1 MLRLNRV
8 PNLKEKKLLYS
19 IIVPVY
25 NRPGEVKELLES
37 LSAQTVKP
45 FELLIIEDGSKE
57 RCDHLL
63 DHYRSFFTINYYYKP
78 NSGRSDTR
86 NYGMERA
93 NGDYLLF
100 FDSDVILPPFYFEK
114 LEEAMKSDYCDCFGG
129 PDAADSSFSNM
140 QKAVNHSMTGFWT
153 TGGIRGG
160 KAVMEKF
167 CPRTFNMGLSKEVYD
182 KVGGFED
189 MMGEDIDLS
198 LRIRK
203 AGFSIRLIREVFVYH
218 KRRVDLSRFFK
229 QVNNFGQARIWLH
242 IKHPG
247 SLKLVHTLPALMLI
261 FAILLL
267 VASLFAPLLLL
278 LPLAYLLLIFF
289 DSLLKNKSLKV
300 AVLSIVTAVVQI
312 TGYATGFLKAF
323 WYKLLLKQPLE
334 TKKNLTKLYNR
345 G

>member
-1 MLRLNRV
+1 M
-8 PNLKEKKLLYS
+8 LYS

-25 NRPGEVKELLES
+25 NRPGEVKELLDS

-267 VASLFAPLLLL
+267 VASLFAPALLL
-278 LPLAYLLLIFF
+278 LPVAYLMLIFL
-289 DSLLKNKSLKV
+289 DSLFKNKSVNV
-300 AVLSIVTAVVQI
+300 AFLSIITAVVQI

>member
-1 MLRLNRV
+1 M
-8 PNLKEKKLLYS
+8 LYS

-25 NRPGEVKELLES
+25 NRPDEIKELLDS
-37 LSAQTVKP
+37 LLAQTVKP

-63 DHYRSFFTINYYYKP
+63 DHYRSFFTIHYYYKP
-78 NSGRSDTR
+78 NTGRSDTR

-93 NGDYLLF
+93 TGDYQLF
-100 FDSDVILPPFYFEK
+100 FDSDVILPPFYFER
-114 LEEAMKSDYCDCFGG
+114 LQAAMNDDYCDCFGG
-129 PDAADSSFSNM
+129 PDAADASFSDM
-140 QKAVNHSMTGFWT
+140 QKAVNHSMTCFWT

-167 CPRTFNMGLSKEVYD
+167 CPRTFNMGLSRRVYD
-182 KVGGFED
+182 TVGGFED

-203 AGFSIRLIREVFVYH
+203 AGFRIRLIREAFVYH
-218 KRRVDLSRFFK
+218 KRRVNLVRFFK
-229 QVNNFGQARIWLH
+229 QVNNFGQARIWLQ

-247 SLKLVHTLPALMLI
+247 SLRIVHMLPAMMLI
-261 FAILLL
+261 FGVLLLL
-267 VASLFAPLLLL
+267 VSIMFPWLLL
-278 LPLAYLLLIFF
+278 LPLSYLLLIFF

-300 AVLSIVTAVVQI
+300 AFFSVMTAVVQI
-312 TGYATGFLKAF
+312 VGYGTGFLKAF
-323 WYKLLLKQPLE
+323 WFKMVLKQPLE
-334 TKKNLTKLYNR
+334 TKKKLTKLYNR

>member
-1 MLRLNRV
+1 M
-8 PNLKEKKLLYS
+8 LYS

-45 FELLIIEDGSKE
+45 FELVIIEDGSKE

-129 PDAADSSFSNM
+129 PDAADNSFSNM

-203 AGFSIRLIREVFVYH
+203 AGFSIRLIRDVFVYH

-289 DSLLKNKSLKV
+289 DSLLKNKSLNV
-300 AVLSIVTAVVQI
+300 ALLSIITAVVQI

>member
-1 MLRLNRV
+1 M
-8 PNLKEKKLLYS
+8 LYS

-25 NRPGEVKELLES
+25 NRPGEIKEFLDS

-63 DHYRSFFTINYYYKP
+63 DHYRSFFSIHYYYKP

-93 NGDYLLF
+93 AGDYLLF

-114 LEEAMKSDYCDCFGG
+114 LQEAMNANYCDCFGG
-129 PDAADSSFSNM
+129 PDAADASFSNM
-140 QKAVNHSMTGFWT
+140 QKAVSHAMTSFWT

-182 KVGGFED
+182 RVGGFED

-203 AGFSIRLIREVFVYH
+203 AGFTTRLIREAFVYH
-218 KRRVDLSRFFK
+218 KRRVNLSRFFK
-229 QVNNFGQARIWLH
+229 QVNNFGQARIWLQ

-247 SLKLVHTLPALMLI
+247 SLKLVHTLPALML
-261 FAILLL
+261 FMGAMLL
-267 VASLFAPLLLL
+267 VASIFYPWLLL
-278 LPLAYLLLIFF
+278 LPLIYLLLIFS
-289 DSLLKNKSLKV
+289 DSLIKNRSFNV
-300 AVLSIVTAVVQI
+300 ACLSVLAAIVQI
-312 TGYATGFLKAF
+312 TGYGTGFIKAF
-323 WYKLLLKQPLE
+323 WFKLILKQPLE

>member
-1 MLRLNRV
+1 M
-8 PNLKEKKLLYS
+8 LYS
-19 IIVPVY
+19 IIIPVY
-25 NRPGEVKELLES
+25 NRANEVKELLES
-37 LSAQTVKP
+37 LCAQTVKP
-45 FELLIIEDGSKE
+45 FELLIIEDGSNE

-63 DHYRSFFTINYYYKP
+63 DHYRSFFTIHYYYKP

-86 NYGMERA
+86 NYGLERA

-114 LEEAMKSDYCDCFGG
+114 LEDAMNNDYCDCFGG

-153 TGGIRGG
+153 PGGIRGG
-160 KAVMEKF
+160 KAVIEKF
-167 CPRTFNMGLSKEVYD
+167 CPRTFNMGLSKEVYN

-267 VASLFAPLLLL
+267 VASLFAPALLL
-278 LPLAYLLLIFF
+278 LPVAYLMLIFF
-289 DSLLKNKSLKV
+289 DSLFKNKSVNV
-300 AVLSIVTAVVQI
+300 AFLSIITAVVQI
-312 TGYATGFLKAF
+312 IGYATGFLKAF

>member
-1 MLRLNRV
+1 M
-8 PNLKEKKLLYS
+8 LLYS
-19 IIVPVY
+19 IIIPVY
-25 NRPGEVKELLES
+25 NRPGEIQELLES

-63 DHYRSFFTINYYYKP
+63 DRYRSSFTIHYYYKP

-93 NGDYLLF
+93 TGDYLLF
-100 FDSDVILPPFYFEK
+100 FDSDVILPPFYFER
-114 LEEAMKSDYCDCFGG
+114 LQAAMEAEYCDCFGG
-129 PDAADSSFSNM
+129 PDAADASFSDI

-160 KAVMEKF
+160 KVVAEKF
-167 CPRTFNMGLSKEVYD
+167 CPRTFNMGLSRAVYER
-182 KVGGFED
+182 VGGFED

-198 LRIRK
+198 IRIRE
-203 AGFSIRLIREVFVYH
+203 AGFKTRLIREAFVYH
-218 KRRVDLSRFFK
+218 KRRVDLTRFFK

-247 SLKLVHTLPALMLI
+247 SLKIVHTLPALMLI
-261 FAILLL
+261 AGALLL
-267 VASLFAPLLLL
+267 MASILYPWLLL
-278 LPLAYLLLIFF
+278 LPAAYLLLIFF

-300 AVLSIVTAVVQI
+300 AAYSVVTAIVQI
-312 TGYATGFLKAF
+312 SGYGTGFLKAF
-323 WYKLLLKQPLE
+323 WYKLILKQPLE

>member
-1 MLRLNRV
+1 M
-8 PNLKEKKLLYS
+8 LYS

-203 AGFSIRLIREVFVYH
+203 AGFSIRLIRDVFVYH

>member
-1 MLRLNRV
+1 M
-8 PNLKEKKLLYS
+8 LYS

-25 NRPGEVKELLES
+25 NRPGEIKEFLES

-63 DHYRSFFTINYYYKP
+63 DHYRSFFPIHYYYKP

-93 NGDYLLF
+93 TGDYLLF

-114 LEEAMKSDYCDCFGG
+114 LEQAMANNYCDCFGG
-129 PDAADSSFSNM
+129 PDAADASFSDM
-140 QKAVNHSMTGFWT
+140 QKAVSFAMTSFWT

-167 CPRTFNMGLSKEVYD
+167 CPRTFNMGFSKEVYAT
-182 KVGGFED
+182 VGGFED

-198 LRIRK
+198 LRIRQ
-203 AGFSIRLIREVFVYH
+203 AGFRTRLIRETFVYH
-218 KRRVDLSRFFK
+218 KRRVNLSRFFK

-247 SLKLVHTLPALMLI
+247 SLKPVHTIPALMLVMG
-261 FAILLL
+261 LLL
-267 VASLFAPLLLL
+267 LIVAIFYPWLLL
-278 LPLAYLLLIFF
+278 LPLAYLLLIFM
-289 DSLLKNKSLKV
+289 DSLVKNKSLNV
-300 AVLSIVTAVVQI
+300 AFLSLLAAIVQI
-312 TGYATGFLKAF
+312 TGYGTGFIKAF
-323 WYKLLLKQPLE
+323 WYKLLLKQPME

-345 G
+345 A

>member
-1 MLRLNRV
+1 M
-8 PNLKEKKLLYS
+8 LYS

-25 NRPGEVKELLES
+25 NRPGEVKELLDS

-93 NGDYLLF
+93 TGDYLLF

-114 LEEAMKSDYCDCFGG
+114 LEEAMKANYCDCFGG
-129 PDAADSSFSNM
+129 PDAADASFSAM
-140 QKAVNHSMTGFWT
+140 QKAVSHSMTSFWT

-198 LRIRK
+198 IRIRE
-203 AGFSIRLIREVFVYH
+203 AGFTTRLIREVYVYH
-218 KRRVDLSRFFK
+218 KRRVNMSRFFK

-247 SLKLVHTLPALMLI
+247 SLKVVHTLPALMLI
-261 FAILLL
+261 FAIMLL
-267 VASLFAPLLLL
+267 VASLFVPSLLL
-278 LPLAYLLLIFF
+278 LPAAYMLLIFF
-289 DSLLKNKSLKV
+289 DSLFKNKNLKV
-300 AVLSIVTAVVQI
+300 AFLSMITAVIQI
-312 TGYATGFLKAF
+312 TGYATGFIKAF

>member
-1 MLRLNRV
+1 M
-8 PNLKEKKLLYS
+8 LYS

-25 NRPGEVKELLES
+25 NRPDEIKELLDS
-37 LSAQTVKP
+37 LLAQTVKP

-63 DHYRSFFTINYYYKP
+63 DHYRSFFTIHYYYKP
-78 NSGRSDTR
+78 NTGRSDTR

-93 NGDYLLF
+93 TGDYQLF
-100 FDSDVILPPFYFEK
+100 FDSDVILPPFYFER
-114 LEEAMKSDYCDCFGG
+114 LQAAMNDDYCDCFGG
-129 PDAADSSFSNM
+129 PDAADASFSDM
-140 QKAVNHSMTGFWT
+140 QKAVNHSMTCFWT

-167 CPRTFNMGLSKEVYD
+167 CPRTFNMGLSKKVYD
-182 KVGGFED
+182 TVGGFED

-203 AGFSIRLIREVFVYH
+203 AGFRIRLIREAFVYH
-218 KRRVDLSRFFK
+218 KRRVNLVRFFK
-229 QVNNFGQARIWLH
+229 QVNNFGQARIWLQ

-247 SLKLVHTLPALMLI
+247 SLRIVHMLPAMMLI
-261 FAILLL
+261 FGVLLLL
-267 VASLFAPLLLL
+267 VSIMFPWLLL
-278 LPLAYLLLIFF
+278 LPLSYLLLIFF

-300 AVLSIVTAVVQI
+300 AFFSVMTAVVQI
-312 TGYATGFLKAF
+312 AGYGTGFLKAF
-323 WYKLLLKQPLE
+323 WFKMVLKQPLE
-334 TKKNLTKLYNR
+334 TKKKLTQLYNR